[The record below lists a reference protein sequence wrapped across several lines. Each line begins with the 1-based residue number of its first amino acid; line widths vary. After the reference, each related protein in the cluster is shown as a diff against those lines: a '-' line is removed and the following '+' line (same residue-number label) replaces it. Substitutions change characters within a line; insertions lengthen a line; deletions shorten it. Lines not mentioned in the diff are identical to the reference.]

1 MESEGSLYEVADL
14 VGPIQQ
20 VTSKPPF
27 GYYGAKQRI
36 AGRIIASLPPHN
48 AWVEAFCGSAAITLA
63 KPPVPIEVINDLDDE
78 VVNIFTQLRTNAEAL
93 CKAVAL
99 TPYAFEEFHAARYGP
114 KSQDPLERARQFLV
128 ATMMTVNSTTS
139 ERHSCGFSYSQSFAR
154 GGMEARVS
162 RWVNLPARLA
172 RIVERLRTVRVEK
185 RDARDLVGM
194 FSDRPATLMYLDP
207 PYFVKRAYGYAIDAK
222 DEKFHRE
229 LLEACRRS
237 RAMILISGYR
247 NKLYDAMLTVENG
260 WYQATIDTHTRDTTG
275 KDYAR
280 TEVIWRNAQF
290 MRAQQENR
298 VPLRLTRDEIKENK
312 INPSRRKVI
321 KRKVIG
327 GKVVKLEAVRR
338 RTAQGKA
345 IRFKVFKPKI
355 IGRKGSGRKVAKR
368 RAFRRK
374 P

>member
-1 MESEGSLYEVADL
+1 MASEGSQYEVADL
-14 VGPIQQ
+14 VGPIYR

-36 AGRIIASLPPHN
+36 AGQIIATLPPHN

-78 VVNIFTQLRTNAEAL
+78 VVNVFAQLRTNPEAL

-99 TPYAFEEFHAARYGP
+99 TPYAFGEFHAARHEAR
-114 KSQDPLERARQFLV
+114 SQDPLERARQFLV

-139 ERHSCGFSYSQSFAR
+139 GEGLSCGFSYSQSFAR

-162 RWVNLPARLA
+162 RWVNLPERLA
-172 RIVERLRTVRVEK
+172 RVVERLRTVRVEK
-185 RDARDLVGM
+185 RDARDLVRM
-194 FSDRPATLMYLDP
+194 FSNRPATLMYLDP
-207 PYFVKRAYGYAIDAK
+207 PYFVKRAYEYAIDAK

-229 LLEACRRS
+229 LLEACCRS

-247 NKLYDAMLTVENG
+247 NKLYDSILTAKNG
-260 WYQATIDTHTRDTTG
+260 WSQVTIDTHTRDTTG
-275 KDYAR
+275 KDYSR

-290 MRAQQENR
+290 MRARQENK
-298 VPLRLTRDEIKENK
+298 VPLRLTKDEIKENK
-312 INPSRRKVI
+312 INPPRGKPIERKAIKPKAIERKAIGRKAIGRKAIKLKAI
-321 KRKVIG
+321 KRK
-327 GKVVKLEAVRR
+327 AARR
-338 RTAQGKA
+338 KT
-345 IRFKVFKPKI
+345 I
-355 IGRKGSGRKVAKR
+355 
-368 RAFRRK
+368 RRK